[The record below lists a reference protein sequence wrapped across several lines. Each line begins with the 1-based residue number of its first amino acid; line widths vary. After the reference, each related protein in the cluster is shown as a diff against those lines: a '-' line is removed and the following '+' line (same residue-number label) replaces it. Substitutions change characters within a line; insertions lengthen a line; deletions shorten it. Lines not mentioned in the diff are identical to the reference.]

1 MWRVCNQYMGTYYG
15 ESPSFLEV
23 PKSPVTGTV
32 FENARA
38 HKMVHISEFT
48 ADLIH
53 NNKLKF
59 DVSRNEHIKL
69 TFHDS
74 CNTSRGMGI
83 FEEPRYIIRNV
94 LPEGHFFEMPP
105 NTIREKTFCC
115 GSSAALNA
123 DEFMETRMKGGF
135 PRANAVR
142 HVADKYGVNHLGC
155 ICALDRA
162 TLPTLINYWVPEVDV
177 TGITELV
184 GNALIFPDEIERTTD
199 LRDRPLVGFEEAEG
213 EEEAE

>member
-23 PKSPVTGTV
+23 PKSPITGTV

-83 FEEPRYIIRNV
+83 FEEPRYVIRNV

-115 GSSAALNA
+115 GSGSGLNA
-123 DEFMETRMKGGF
+123 SENMELRMKGGF
-135 PRANAVR
+135 PRANAVKFV
-142 HVADKYGVNHLGC
+142 HEHYGVNMLAN
-155 ICALDRA
+155 ICAIDRA
-162 TLPTLINYWVPEVDV
+162 SLPPLMDYWVPGVKV
-177 TGITELV
+177 TGLHELV
-184 GNALIFPDEIERTTD
+184 ANALVMKGEKERTTD
-199 LRDRPLVGFEEAEG
+199 LRGEPLPSAQAKEEKA
-213 EEEAE
+213 